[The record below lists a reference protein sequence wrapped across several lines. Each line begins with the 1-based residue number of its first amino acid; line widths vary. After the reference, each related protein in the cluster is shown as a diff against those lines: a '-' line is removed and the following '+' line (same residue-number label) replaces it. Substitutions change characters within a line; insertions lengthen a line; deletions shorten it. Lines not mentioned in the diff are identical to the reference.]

1 MEDCGINSEK
11 KTSGEY
17 IKKESRIVYKKKSKV
32 HRKRCNEN
40 PLAYGIPYLLRG
52 VTSTLNKN
60 QTKNWLQQLKQEAKQ
75 VKQEKEQNLQQ
86 LRR

>member
-1 MEDCGINSEK
+1 MQ
-11 KTSGEY
+11 
-17 IKKESRIVYKKKSKV
+17 
-32 HRKRCNEN
+32 RK
-40 PLAYGIPYLLRG
+40 PFGIPYLLRG